1 MTQADSVYIT
11 PPLTAPESSI
21 TAPELALHLRLKN
34 AGMRLERMDRNHYRI
49 VWKQH
54 QLVVSDLT
62 LLEAA
67 LFIDR
72 ALVRR

>member
-1 MTQADSVYIT
+1 MIQANSVLST
-11 PPLTAPESSI
+11 PPITAPESSI

-72 ALVRR
+72 ALVRP

>member
-1 MTQADSVYIT
+1 MTQANRMLSM
-11 PPLTAPESSI
+11 PPTNTPESSI

-34 AGMRLERMDRNHYRI
+34 AGMRLERMGRNHYRI

-54 QLVVSDLT
+54 QMVVSDLT

-72 ALVRR
+72 ALVRP

>member
-1 MTQADSVYIT
+1 MTQADRVYIT
-11 PPLTAPESSI
+11 PPITAPESSI

-34 AGMRLERMDRNHYRI
+34 AGMRLERMGRNHYRI

-72 ALVRR
+72 ALVRP